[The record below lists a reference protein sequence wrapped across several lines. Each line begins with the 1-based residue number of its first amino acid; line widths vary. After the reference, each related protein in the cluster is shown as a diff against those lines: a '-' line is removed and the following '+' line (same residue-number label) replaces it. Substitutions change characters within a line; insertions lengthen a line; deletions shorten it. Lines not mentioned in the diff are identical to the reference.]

1 MAFQHKKKYGQNF
14 LTRQTEILAKI
25 MEVSEV
31 NSEDCILEIG
41 PGEGALTELLLQ
53 EAKSVLNIE
62 IDEDL
67 KPILQKKF
75 GNIEKYRL
83 VMGDVLEVNFAE
95 YMQEGTKVV
104 ANIPYYITSPIIQ
117 KIIENRSLIQAAF
130 LMVQKEVGERIC
142 AKKGKERSALTLS
155 VEYFAK
161 SEYLFTIPKEYFT
174 PIPKVD
180 SAFIGIQMKKEEEI
194 AKQAPETLF
203 FKYVKAGF
211 FNKRKNLANNFLA
224 LGFTKSEIKEK
235 LATLGISETER
246 AENLSLEDWF
256 SLIKALEG
264 SSVGKEKL

>member
-95 YMQEGTKVV
+95 YMQERTKVDKIKAIRAMREDIEIEVDGGITDATIQSCIEAGATTFV
-104 ANIPYYITSPIIQ
+104 AGSYVFSGNY
-117 KIIENRSLIQAAF
+117 A
-130 LMVQKEVGERIC
+130 ERI
-142 AKKGKERSALTLS
+142 ANLKNKK
-155 VEYFAK
+155 
-161 SEYLFTIPKEYFT
+161 
-174 PIPKVD
+174 
-180 SAFIGIQMKKEEEI
+180 
-194 AKQAPETLF
+194 
-203 FKYVKAGF
+203 
-211 FNKRKNLANNFLA
+211 
-224 LGFTKSEIKEK
+224 
-235 LATLGISETER
+235 
-246 AENLSLEDWF
+246 
-256 SLIKALEG
+256 
-264 SSVGKEKL
+264 